1 MFWIL
6 IYVCYLY
13 VFILRNVDIFVFID
27 IFCYVY
33 WFFRGYVILFLDNGI
48 VVWYGDV
55 LRRFMLFIMDIY
67 GDVIGIDGYNFVM
80 FEFDG
85 KIVKL

>member
-1 MFWIL
+1 M
-6 IYVCYLY
+6 
-13 VFILRNVDIFVFID
+13 
-27 IFCYVY
+27 
-33 WFFRGYVILFLDNGI
+33 ILFLDNGI

>member
-1 MFWIL
+1 MIL
-6 IYVCYLY
+6 NLDMGM
-13 VFILRNVDIFVFID
+13 VF
-27 IFCYVY
+27 
-33 WFFRGYVILFLDNGI
+33 
-48 VVWYGDV
+48 WYGDV
-55 LRRFMLFIMDIY
+55 LKKFMLFLMDIF